1 MTELDSKY
9 LALWA
14 KSPEK
19 NESFD
24 PHPVIAHLLDVAASA
39 YEVLKLEPK
48 KTLALYA
55 SDFGLAED
63 ETIAWVCALAG
74 LHDLG
79 KVSPAF
85 QQLWIPGLARLLETA
100 PEFNWRGT
108 DLKAPSPPPNYV
120 FHSLISQV
128 VLPNLLAERGFSEG
142 LAASIA
148 DAVGC
153 HHGFRAEGNELTK
166 ANRKSEKGRDVWE
179 EARKAL
185 FEVVLSTVGVGS
197 APAVKRLSPAAF
209 MRLAGLTSFADW
221 IGSSLY
227 PKLQLAGFETDLR
240 SYFEE
245 ARRAARE
252 RLSELGW
259 TKRSPLVRDERPLED
274 VFAYLTREDG
284 KPFTPRPLQKEV
296 KKLLREPLAPT
307 LLLIEAPMGE
317 GKTEAAFYAHLRLQ
331 AELDHRGLYVAL
343 PTMATGNAM
352 FSRTARFLNE
362 QAEGRT
368 VPLDLQLL
376 HGATELNEQY
386 TSLQAKVRAN
396 LPSEDRR
403 VETLEHVQA
412 REFFTHKKQALLSEY
427 GVGTVDQALLT
438 ILNIRHQFVRLWG
451 LGNRVVVIDEVHAYD
466 TYTSELVKW
475 LVRWLY
481 ELGSSVVLLSATLSK
496 KSRGELLKA
505 YGGEDKSTE
514 KYPRIFKVSA
524 GETELVPFEAD
535 ASRRT
540 DLALHKFSADLN
552 AIVRLLE
559 QNLVNGGCAVCIV
572 NTVDRAQELYKKLQ
586 GFETYLFHARF
597 PAEARADIEK
607 SVLERFGK
615 DASRENGKRPHKAVL
630 VATQVVEQ
638 SLDLDFDLMVTDLAP
653 VDLIIQRAGR
663 MWRHKRP
670 PSERPIP
677 KPQLFVAGMAH
688 EEELPNLAP
697 HYWDKVY
704 QPYILYKTWEVLR
717 DQDRLVLPDH
727 IDGLVQRVY
736 DGAPVGVELS
746 PEALEK
752 MKADQTSFEKEN
764 TVDEN
769 DGKGVVISQVRKNG
783 TLSLREPE
791 VTRVREE
798 DDKPNRRPLVQT
810 RKGPPSI
817 TVIPLFE
824 ISGSYFLDADAQRPY
839 ERKKPLE
846 TFKRSVRLSRRGLPP
861 ELEKHNAASG
871 IDRVFEHWSKEPLL
885 QNCVPLVL
893 NAAGYIEVSKTKIK
907 LDEVLGIVYERA

>member
-14 KSPEK
+14 KSPKED
-19 NESFD
+19 EPFH

-39 YEVLKLEPK
+39 YEVLKLEPE

-55 SDFGLAED
+55 SDFGLNEEEAV
-63 ETIAWVCALAG
+63 AWVCALAG

-85 QQLWIPGLARLLETA
+85 QQLWPPGLARLFETA
-100 PEFNWRGT
+100 PEFDWRGI
-108 DLKAPSPPPNYV
+108 DALRPSPPPKNV
-120 FHSLISQV
+120 SHSLISQV
-128 VLPNLLAERGFSEG
+128 VLPGLLVERDFSES
-142 LAASIA
+142 LATSTA

-153 HHGFRAEGNELTK
+153 HHGFRADGNELAK
-166 ANRKSEKGRDVWE
+166 ANRKSEKGRGIWE

-185 FEVVLSTVGVGS
+185 FEAVLSAVGVGS

-227 PKLQLAGFETDLR
+227 PKLQSAGFETDLR
-240 SYFEE
+240 GYFEE
-245 ARRAARE
+245 ARRVARE
-252 RLSELGW
+252 RLAELGW
-259 TKRSPLVRDERPLED
+259 TKRSPLVTSERPLED

-284 KPFTPRPLQKEV
+284 KPFVPRPLQKEV

-317 GKTEAAFYAHLRLQ
+317 GKTEAAFYAYLRLQ
-331 AELDHRGLYVAL
+331 TELDHRGLYVAL

-352 FSRTARFLNE
+352 FSRTAQFLNE

-386 TSLQAKVRAN
+386 ASLQQKVRAN
-396 LPSEDRR
+396 LPSENLS
-403 VETLEHVQA
+403 ETLEHVQA

-496 KSRGELLKA
+496 GVRGELLKA

-514 KYPRIFKVSA
+514 KYPRIFKVAA
-524 GETELVPFEAD
+524 GETELVSFEAD

-540 DLALHKFSADLN
+540 DLALHKFPADLD

-586 GFETYLFHARF
+586 GFEKYLFHARF
-597 PAEARADIEK
+597 PAEARADIETR
-607 SVLERFGK
+607 VLESFGK

-677 KPQLFVAGMAH
+677 KPELFVAGMAH
-688 EEELPNLAP
+688 EGELPELAA

-717 DQDRLVLPDH
+717 ERDNLVLPDD
-727 IDGLVQRVY
+727 IDKLVQRVY
-736 DGAPVGVELS
+736 DSAPVGVELS
-746 PEALEK
+746 PEALKK

-769 DGKGVVISQVRKNG
+769 DGKGVVISLVRKNG

-824 ISGSYFLDADAQRPY
+824 ISGKYFLDAEAQRPY

-861 ELEKHNAASG
+861 ELEKYNAASG
-871 IDRVFEHWSKEPLL
+871 ISKVFEHWSKEPLL

-893 NAAGYIEVSKTKIK
+893 DAAGYVEVGKTKIK
-907 LDEVLGIVYERA
+907 LDEVLGVVYERA